1 MKTYRAFG
9 WEGQT
14 GQIQRIRQGFNELGW
29 TETGIEPDFIY
40 SNDVGSHP
48 EAIKAKKQWPKAK
61 LILNVL
67 DIPEFLL
74 PHGYNLD
81 AARELLG
88 YADVVTSISKHTQGQ
103 VKKFFGL
110 DSSIIYQPSMI
121 SGPCASD
128 KVLRYLS
135 VGRRYDPNKL
145 YSVVQQVF
153 ANGLNPEELVEIGPD
168 HGSIGKYVGVISE
181 AELSEYYCGAD
192 FSFSLG
198 REEGLNLP
206 VCEAAICGCIP
217 VINAQLTTREELL
230 PREVFPEYNYTE
242 TTKESLIKFV
252 REVDVIHL
260 SEKLV
265 DYFDSEHK
273 NKFTPVGVAS
283 KILSAI

>member
-14 GQIQRIRQGFNELGW
+14 GQIQRIRQGLNELGCV
-29 TETGIEPDFIY
+29 EVDAEPDFIF
-40 SNDVGSHP
+40 SNDVGSHLR
-48 EAIKAKKQWPKAK
+48 AVAMKDRFHKSK

-74 PHGYNLD
+74 PNGYNLD
-81 AARELLG
+81 AARELLN
-88 YADVVTSISKHTQGQ
+88 YADAVTSISKHTQGQ

-110 DSSIIYQPSMI
+110 DSSVIFNPVMNV
-121 SGPCASD
+121 GPCASD

-135 VGRRYDPNKL
+135 VGRRYDKNKL

-153 ANGLNPEELVEIGPD
+153 TDGLNPEELVEIGPD

-181 AELSEYYCGAD
+181 GELSEYYCGAD
-192 FSFSLG
+192 FSFSIG

-217 VINAQLTTREELL
+217 VIHSHLTTREELL

-242 TTKESLIKFV
+242 TTKESLIRFV

-273 NKFTPVGVAS
+273 DKFTPVGVAS
-283 KILSAI
+283 KILSTL